1 MSKKEFYKITY
12 QDIDIALD
20 FFDGNELHFSEF
32 LLATTKYYRGQ
43 IHIFKYKI
51 VEKYF
56 RTYKKTMDFIIEAKK
71 TGKIGGIKAF
81 ENQSNN
87 NETLTGSIE
96 GTITPLIDTL
106 PPNNKLLNSNNKEEI
121 KKIDFNVF
129 WDLYDRKKGAKKK
142 CIKKWDS
149 LDFETQTKIIEI
161 IPNFLKTIKDKQFQ
175 PYPETFLNNERWD
188 DEIEIEKNTNERP
201 SVWDLKNKITDGYY
215 TEQEAMQKYNYDF
228 KTNKFID

>member
-43 IHIFKYKI
+43 IHTFKYKI

-71 TGKIGGIKAF
+71 TGKEGGLKAF

-87 NETLTGSIE
+87 NETLIGSVE
-96 GTITPLIDTL
+96 GAITPLLDTL
-106 PPNNKLLNSNNKEEI
+106 IPNNKLLNSKNKEEI
-121 KKIDFNVF
+121 NKIDFSVF
-129 WDLYDRKKGAKKK
+129 WNLYDKKK
-142 CIKKWDS
+142 DTKNCIEKWNKLKPLEQKQIIDCLPKYIKETPDKKYRKNPS
-149 LDFETQTKIIEI
+149 
-161 IPNFLKTIKDKQFQ
+161 
-175 PYPETFLNNERWD
+175 TFLNQ
-188 DEIEIEKNTNERP
+188 NTWLDYLENDISNERP